1 MVVVISLFLVITAG
15 SAIKAEHFN
24 GYRNQFTDRMTG
36 GNNIAMWYGSATK
49 GTAYEPAMDSARLD
63 WNKPRVD
70 GNYLDQG
77 FPLCTGLE
85 TIYFIMK

>member
-1 MVVVISLFLVITAG
+1 MVVVIFLFLVIIPR

-24 GYRNQFTDRMTG
+24 GYGDQFTYRMTG
-36 GNNIAMWYGSATK
+36 GNNIAMWYGSSTK
-49 GTAYEPAMDSARLD
+49 GISYESAMDSARLD
-63 WNKPRVD
+63 WYKPRVD